1 MGAAGAGVNINA
13 KQILEVHGMSFDD
26 IKPQNL
32 SFEESTDGI
41 QSGAIDA
48 AFITAGTPT
57 GAVEG
62 LSAQN
67 KIKIINI
74 EKTSRKS

>member
-1 MGAAGAGVNINA
+1 M
-13 KQILEVHGMSFDD
+13 EVHGMSLTTSNR
-26 IKPQNL
+26 KPV
-32 SFEESTDGI
+32 FEESTDGI

-62 LSAQN
+62 LSAQIN
-67 KIKIINI
+67 QIINI
-74 EKTSRKS
+74 EEDKQKS